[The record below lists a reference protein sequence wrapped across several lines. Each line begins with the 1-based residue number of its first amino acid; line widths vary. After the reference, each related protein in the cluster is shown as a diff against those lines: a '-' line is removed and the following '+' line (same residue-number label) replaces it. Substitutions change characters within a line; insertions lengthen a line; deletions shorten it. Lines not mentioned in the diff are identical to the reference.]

1 MKKYSVRYLDKEG
14 DSTKVWVEA
23 DSIEQ
28 AKQEVKREYWDIET
42 IISVTPM

>member
-1 MKKYSVRYLDKEG
+1 MKKYLIRYLDKEG

-23 DSIEQ
+23 DNVEQ

-42 IISVTPM
+42 IVSVTIM